1 MRFLQS
7 EALSIVSHFWRYKW
21 LSLAAAWAICAAGW
35 IGVSLIPTMYEAS
48 ARVYINAD
56 GLLTPLLRGLAIDD
70 NPARH
75 VDYLRRTLL
84 SRPNLEQAIHLAN
97 LDVGVTG
104 PAARDALIRN
114 LASHVEITPQTEN
127 LITIA
132 YRSTN
137 PTAVRNVVQSLLTI
151 FAENTTGSN
160 RAEMQNAQAF
170 LDQQIADYEKQLRDA
185 EARRAAFHEKYMDIL
200 PGPGGAASR
209 LDSAREEVGRLSA
222 SLMEALSRRN
232 EIQKELSLV
241 PQFLDLTSTPQVVVN
256 GQPTT
261 PEQRLSEARA
271 HLADLLQTD
280 TDRHPDVI
288 ALRQEIAELEAQ
300 VKEDKS
306 GRGGGTPKSQV
317 VNSVYEQLKVSL
329 VGVGSQV
336 AALQK
341 QLGEAQDRLQKLEPE
356 ARSVP
361 GVEAKALDLDRDYGI
376 LKKNYEELLSRRLSA
391 QMTEAADTKADKIQF
406 RIIDPPQVP
415 TFPVAP
421 NRPLLLSGV
430 LVVAI
435 LAALGVPVLLMQL
448 DQSFATLSRLRE
460 LGLPVLGSVSRSA
473 LAHIRRRERAQL
485 AGICGA
491 ALVLLMVYGALLANS
506 LHLLHAGIT

>member
-7 EALSIVSHFWRYKW
+7 EALNIASQLWRYKW
-21 LSLAAAWAICAAGW
+21 LSLAAVWAICAAGW
-35 IGVSLIPTMYEAS
+35 MGVTFIPTQYESS

-97 LDVGVTG
+97 LDVGIGG
-104 PAARDALIRN
+104 PAARDALIRE
-114 LASHVEITPQTEN
+114 LGSHVEIIPQTEN

-137 PTAVRNVVQSLLTI
+137 PTIARNVVQSLLTI

-170 LDQQIADYEKQLRDA
+170 LDQQIASYEAQLRA
-185 EARRAAFHEKYMDIL
+185 SEARRAAFHEKYMDIL

-209 LDSAREEVGRLSA
+209 LDGAREDVIRLNGQ
-222 SLMEALSRRN
+222 LMEALSKRN
-232 EIQKELSLV
+232 SIEHELTLV
-241 PQFLDLTSTPQVVVN
+241 PQFLDLST
-256 GQPTT
+256 GKLTT
-261 PEQRLSEARA
+261 PEQRLEEARA
-271 HLADLLQTD
+271 HLSELLQVD

-288 ALRQEIAELEAQ
+288 ALRQQISELEAQ
-300 VKEDKS
+300 VRTDKAH
-306 GRGGGTPKSQV
+306 GAGGSQKSQV
-317 VNSVYEQLKVSL
+317 VNTVYGQLKISL
-329 VGVGSQV
+329 TSVESQI
-336 AALQK
+336 AALKK
-341 QLGEAQDRLQKLEPE
+341 QLATSQAQLQKLESE
-356 ARSVP
+356 AHSVP

-391 QMTEAADTKADKIQF
+391 QMTQAADTKADKIQF
-406 RIIDPPQVP
+406 RVIDPPQVP
-415 TFPVAP
+415 MLPISP

-430 LVVAI
+430 LAAAI
-435 LAALGVPVLLMQL
+435 LAAFGVPVLLMQF
-448 DQSFATLSRLRE
+448 DQSFSTLSRLRE

-473 LAHIRRRERAQL
+473 LAHIRRRERVQF
-485 AGICGA
+485 AGICA
-491 ALVLLMVYGALLANS
+491 AAVMLLMVYGALLVNS
-506 LHLLHAGIT
+506 LHLLRAGIT